1 MRDLSS
7 PSRPFH
13 MPLQIA
19 VQVALVVAKVARVD
33 YPRAWSTLF
42 SDLLAKLR
50 SQNALLIRSASS
62 C

>member
-1 MRDLSS
+1 
-7 PSRPFH
+7 

-19 VQVALVVAKVARVD
+19 VQVALVLAKIARVD

-42 SDLLAKLR
+42 SDLLAKLQ
-50 SQNALLIRSASS
+50 SQNSLLIRSALS

>member
-1 MRDLSS
+1 MQGLSS
-7 PSRPFH
+7 HSRLLY

-19 VQVALVVAKVARVD
+19 VQVALVFAKIARVD

-42 SDLLAKLR
+42 SDLLAKLQ
-50 SQNALLIRSASS
+50 SQNSLLIRSALS